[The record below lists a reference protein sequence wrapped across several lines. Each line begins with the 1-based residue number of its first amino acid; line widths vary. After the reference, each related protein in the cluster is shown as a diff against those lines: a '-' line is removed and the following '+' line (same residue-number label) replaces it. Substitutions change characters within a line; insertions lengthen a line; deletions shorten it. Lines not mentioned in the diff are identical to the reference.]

1 MKTLQMSNVLLHPEM
16 EKYKNDINGV
26 FHLLDPVI
34 SRLAMLNPL
43 WKFIG
48 TGRIGVG
55 GGHYTIAAFEVKLD
69 GELLGEIDT
78 SYMGSRGRVIC
89 ISNERIGKSRTRS
102 SRYRTADADKAISM
116 AKKMFGRMNPNE
128 RIQKAREAAEVVVT
142 RGMWNKD
149 RERNNYK
156 DMIKSELKTWS
167 ETRGFAMFMEYIEKE
182 ALPSITHKVRSA
194 REKLDTID
202 IEMKTIE
209 QVQKDF
215 GEGKTAL
222 VVKDS
227 GKYLVR
233 IGDNVNLYDDNSL
246 PVDMRMKLGMLKLV
260 ENEQYITDMGCKVTD
275 EIFVLLVS

>member
-1 MKTLQMSNVLLHPEM
+1 
-16 EKYKNDINGV
+16 
-26 FHLLDPVI
+26 
-34 SRLAMLNPL
+34 
-43 WKFIG
+43 
-48 TGRIGVG
+48 
-55 GGHYTIAAFEVKLD
+55 
-69 GELLGEIDT
+69 
-78 SYMGSRGRVIC
+78 
-89 ISNERIGKSRTRS
+89 
-102 SRYRTADADKAISM
+102 M
-116 AKKMFGRMNPNE
+116 AKKMFGRMNSNE
-128 RIQKAREAAEVVVT
+128 RIQKAEEAAEVVVT
-142 RGMWNKD
+142 RGMWRKD

-156 DMIKSELKTWS
+156 DMIKSELQTWS

-209 QVQKDF
+209 QMQKDF

-233 IGDNVNLYDDNSL
+233 IGDNVDLYDDNTF
-246 PVDMRMKLGMLKLV
+246 PMDMRMKLGMLKLV

>member
-16 EKYKNDINGV
+16 EKHKNNINGV

-55 GGHYTIAAFEVKLD
+55 GGHYTIAMFEVKLD

-89 ISNERIGKSRTRS
+89 ISNERIGRFRTRS

-116 AKKMFGRMNPNE
+116 AKKMFGRMNSNE
-128 RIQKAREAAEVVVT
+128 RIQKAGEAAEVVVT
-142 RGMWNKD
+142 RGVWNKD
-149 RERNNYK
+149 RERNNYR

-182 ALPSITHKVRSA
+182 AFPSITHKVRSA
-194 REKLDTID
+194 REKLDIID